1 MLDSPTRPLARRA
14 LKIAVVSHTYLEPEN
29 RKNIVALSRQAD
41 VMVVCPAWGPVL
53 VFRKYQFDKSAF
65 AMRFFRIF
73 RPLYVLPA
81 QYLLLTAD
89 MGFARF
95 KPDVIQVEYNPWS
108 LMFLQALI
116 CRALYCRGAK
126 IVCIFKKNTYRRYPG
141 VWGWAK
147 DRLARFSIGRVDHVL
162 AASEMV
168 KRLCREA
175 FAVRAEAIT
184 VVHHIGVDIEH
195 FAPRRACSE
204 SKRQNV
210 TVGYCGRLD
219 EDKGVSDLVAAVAR
233 CRHDGPRGVVLKI
246 IGRGTL
252 GPDLEQRAGG
262 GDWLEVFPPVS
273 NAEVADFLRQL
284 DIFVLPSR
292 ILDDHQE
299 HDAHA
304 LLEAMA
310 AGVASIGTRSGII
323 PEILGGGAGVL
334 VAPSAPNELADAVA
348 ALVRDGSRRQALA
361 ARARRKAEREWSLDR
376 TAAVKIGVYRELI
389 S

>member
-1 MLDSPTRPLARRA
+1 M
-14 LKIAVVSHTYLEPEN
+14 KIAIVSHTYLEPEN

-53 VFRKYQFDKSAF
+53 VFREYQFEKSAF
-65 AMRFFRIF
+65 AKRFFRIF

-108 LMFLQALI
+108 LMFLQAWI
-116 CRALYCRGAK
+116 CRTLFCRGAK
-126 IVCIFKKNTYRRYPG
+126 LVCIVKKNTYRRYPG
-141 VWGWAK
+141 LWGWAK

-175 FAVRAEAIT
+175 FAVRVEAIT
-184 VVHHIGVDIEH
+184 IVHHIGVDIEH
-195 FAPRRACSE
+195 FAPRRACGE
-204 SKRQNV
+204 TKRQDV

-219 EDKGVSDLVAAVAR
+219 EDKGVSDLVAAIAR
-233 CRHDGPRGVVLKI
+233 CRHDGLRDVVLKI

-252 GPDLEQRAGG
+252 GPDLEQRAAG
-262 GDWLEVFPPVS
+262 GDWLAVLPPVS

-304 LLEAMA
+304 LLESMA
-310 AGVASIGTRSGII
+310 VGVASIGTRSGII
-323 PEILGGGAGVL
+323 PEILGDGAGVL
-334 VAPSAPNELADAVA
+334 VAPSAPNELANAVA
-348 ALVRDGSRRQALA
+348 ALARDGSRRQALG
-361 ARARRKAEREWSLDR
+361 ARGRRKAEREWSLDR
-376 TAAVKIGVYRELI
+376 IAAVKIGVYRELI